1 MKGDHI
7 MIDFDEEIRQFK
19 PSMEIE
25 EMEDLILDDNLTD
38 LTDLMMEI
46 LKGKPEE
53 PGKVKKK

>member
-1 MKGDHI
+1 